1 MILLLAALAAD
12 ASTLELRQP
21 LKTPQTVLAPG
32 TYMVRVA
39 DSLADRKIVEVLDAR
54 SREVRSTFLAAPNAL
69 LRKEK
74 GEEFSF
80 WPAAGSEPAAL
91 RAWFIPGEARA
102 AEAVYEKNAAL
113 ALAKENLAPV
123 PAIDPESELPVK
135 KDGLSKQDLTVL
147 KLWSLNYQRVEAGD
161 PQLQAGPLAN
171 AAWQPAQSRLPQT
184 ASPNGLLILLGALML
199 TGGLVS
205 GRVVRLGPPAAP
217 EAVVE
222 SAPVVIEAVT
232 ACNGENVREELE
244 FERRRN
250 LRLERL
256 VETLRQK

>member
-1 MILLLAALAAD
+1 MFLLLALAAD
-12 ASTLELRQP
+12 ASILELRQP
-21 LKTPQTVLAPG
+21 LKTPQATLAPG
-32 TYMVRVA
+32 SYMVRVA
-39 DSLADRKIVEVLDAR
+39 DSLADRKIVEVIDSK
-54 SREVRSTFLAAPNAL
+54 SRQVRSTFLAAPNSAL
-69 LRKEK
+69 RRDK

-80 WPAAGSEPAAL
+80 WPAAGSEPASL
-91 RAWFIPGEARA
+91 RAWFIPGESRA

-135 KDGLSKQDLTVL
+135 KAGLSKEDLTVL

-161 PQLQAGPLAN
+161 PQLEAGPLAN
-171 AAWQPAQSRLPQT
+171 AAWQPAQTKLPQT
-184 ASPNGLLILLGALML
+184 ASPYGLLILLGALTL

-205 GRVVRLGPPAAP
+205 GRVVRFGPPPALEAAADP
-217 EAVVE
+217 T
-222 SAPVVIEAVT
+222 PVVIEAASCST
-232 ACNGENVREELE
+232 DRELREELE

-256 VETLRQK
+256 VETLRQR